1 MLTAILHGKAGRTE
15 LDEQV
20 VSWRDVFRKREDLLT
35 SVFFGRLPYLSDAAQ
50 KSVLALLIG
59 NALTHEVGPLI
70 DLEFWPKLD
79 GLPDRRYVEP
89 DVILSFEHHLLVI
102 EVKPPFGGEQSRKQ
116 WQSQV
121 QALQEHNSEAKAIV
135 LLALGRNVP
144 TWRAEAEALES
155 DFEELG
161 LRVFCREWH
170 DLKRGLEALEDMFDA
185 RDSRVFND
193 WQEAFLLFGMPEPVQ
208 PFGDLLSLLPALS
221 SSSESIA
228 SLHAWSPVASRK
240 KLKQKMIDWLPL
252 LELAQALEQEKIEW
266 A

>member
-15 LDEQV
+15 LDGQV

-35 SVFFGRLPYLSDAAQ
+35 SVFFSRLPYLSDEAQ
-50 KSVLALLIG
+50 QSVLALLIG
-59 NALTHEVGPLI
+59 EALANEFGALI

-116 WQSQV
+116 WQSQI
-121 QALQEHNSEAKAIV
+121 QALQVHNGESKAIV
-135 LLALGRNVP
+135 LLALGRNMP
-144 TWRAEAEALES
+144 AWRAEAEALES
-155 DFEELG
+155 DFEEIG

-185 RDSRVFND
+185 RDARILKD
-193 WQEAFLLFGMPEPVQ
+193 WLEAFLLFGMPEPVQ
-208 PFGDLLSLLPALS
+208 PFSDLLALLPALS
-221 SSSESIA
+221 SPSESIA
-228 SLHAWSPVASRK
+228 ALHVWSPVAPRRK
-240 KLKQKMIDWLPL
+240 PKQKIIDWLPL
-252 LELAQALEQEKIEW
+252 LELAQALEQEKIVW
-266 A
+266 V